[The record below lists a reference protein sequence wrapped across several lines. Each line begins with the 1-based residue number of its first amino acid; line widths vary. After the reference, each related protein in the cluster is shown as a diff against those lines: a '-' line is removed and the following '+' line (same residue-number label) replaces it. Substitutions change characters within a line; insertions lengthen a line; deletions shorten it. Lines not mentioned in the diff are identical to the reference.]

1 MLKIMRYFTLT
12 TLVTALLFTQACGNS
27 NKLQGIDQSKAPN
40 SPIRSLGF
48 DKDDARISLLQQNG
62 IKYIPMQEF
71 IKTLGF
77 QSSWNTETKTLSIG
91 EIDVV
96 YKLTINSIQA
106 EKEENPVKLS
116 SPPIEVQGNMYAP
129 VADVMSMFS
138 EDMHSKLE
146 DNTLILHGTNLAL
159 GMEGLDDD
167 DQVNSQ
173 GAVNFFEDDPNDPFR
188 ETAPT
193 LGSNISGAND
203 VLTVAAMKNIN
214 ISALISEARKYM
226 GVRYVFGA
234 GPYPQ
239 TKVFDCSSYTQY
251 VFGKFGVNLNRT
263 ARAQAQQGTT
273 VSRNSLRT
281 GDLLFFYVPGRFKSN
296 RTVGHVGIY
305 IGNGQMI
312 NTFSDKQGVHIT
324 TVNKG
329 YWSKKFIIA
338 KRVAN

>member
-1 MLKIMRYFTLT
+1 MLKKMRYLTLT
-12 TLVTALLFTQACGNS
+12 TIVTALFFTQACGNS
-27 NKLQGIDQSKAPN
+27 NKLQGVDQSKAPN

-71 IKTLGF
+71 INTLGF
-77 QSSWNTETKTLSIG
+77 QSLLDVETKTLSIG
-91 EIDVV
+91 EIDVE
-96 YKLTINSIQA
+96 YKLTLNSTEA
-106 EKEENPVKLS
+106 EKEESLVKLT

-146 DNTLILHGTNLAL
+146 DNTLILHGTNLEL
-159 GMEGLDDD
+159 GMEGLNDDES
-167 DQVNSQ
+167 VISQ
-173 GAVNFFEDDPNDPFR
+173 DETSFFQDDPNDPFKD
-188 ETAPT
+188 AVST
-193 LGSNISGAND
+193 LGSNISGSHD
-203 VLTVAAMKNIN
+203 VLPVAAMKNIN
-214 ISALISEARKYM
+214 INALISEARKYM

-234 GPYPQ
+234 GPYPR

-251 VFGKFGVNLNRT
+251 VFGKYGIGLNRT
-263 ARAQAQQGTT
+263 ARAQARQGTT
-273 VSRNSLRT
+273 ISRKSLRK

-329 YWSKKFIIA
+329 YWSKKFIVA
-338 KRVAN
+338 KRVAY